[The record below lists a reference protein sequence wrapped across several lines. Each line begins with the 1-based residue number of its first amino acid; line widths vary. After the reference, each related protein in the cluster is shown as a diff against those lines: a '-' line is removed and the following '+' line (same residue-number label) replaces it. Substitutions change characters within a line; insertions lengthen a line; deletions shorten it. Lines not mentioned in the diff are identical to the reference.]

1 MRRNGVHCLLMGGQA
16 CVFYGA
22 AEFSRDLDLV
32 VLLDDENLDCLRNA
46 LAELGASPIAI
57 PPLDRDVL
65 LRGHAVHFRCRRP
78 DVSGFCID
86 VMSRLRGVPAFE
98 QLWERRTTIEAEGET
113 IDMLSLPDLV
123 LAKKTQRDRDWPMI
137 RRLLEQAFYSTVDQS
152 ASSVDFWLAELR
164 TPELLLEIAE
174 RYPAAAR
181 SSRGAVQAALR
192 RDRAAI
198 EEQLEAEE
206 KAERAADRLYW
217 EPLREE
223 LQRLRHTRRNRP
235 LTNSAH
241 VFGQLDAECLTY
253 LR

>member
-1 MRRNGVHCLLMGGQA
+1 MRKNGVRYLLMGGQA

-32 VLLDDENLDCLRNA
+32 VLRDDANLDCLRSA
-46 LAELGASPIAI
+46 LAELDASPIAV

-65 LRGHAVHFRCRRP
+65 LRGHGVHFRCRRP
-78 DVSGFCID
+78 DVSGLRID
-86 VMSRLRGVPAFE
+86 VMSHLRGVPAFE

-137 RRLLEQAFYSTVDQS
+137 RRLVEQAFYSTVEPS
-152 ASSVDFWLAELR
+152 APSVHFWLAELR

-174 RYPAAAR
+174 RHPAAAAR
-181 SSRGAVQAALR
+181 CPRAAVQAALR
-192 RDRAAI
+192 RDRTAI
-198 EEQLEAEE
+198 EDQLEAEE

-217 EPLREE
+217 EPLKEE
-223 LQRLRHTRRNRP
+223 LQRLRH
-235 LTNSAH
+235 A
-241 VFGQLDAECLTY
+241 
-253 LR
+253 LRKP